1 MSKLF
6 FRSLLY
12 FFAILA
18 GSGLAARARAC
29 SVCGCGDPLA
39 SAGSAHPLAGTFH
52 LSLESVYL
60 TASAQSDDDA
70 TRDEAVRQTN
80 LNATLTYSFSNDFSL
95 SMMIPLEEKYWTL
108 SAGDAP
114 AVAGGTL
121 ADTGTP
127 FGLGDILVGARYF
140 FLSDTDLVKKQHT
153 GLAVSGGAYLPT
165 GGTDFKSGITGDNL
179 DTHSQLGTGA
189 WGFYGGLLFNRIF
202 DNFTLSANAN
212 LVVRATPG
220 TANTDSPVYQYT
232 FGNAFTGGV
241 EGRLE
246 VANALAFSLAVEGR
260 YADPD
265 RELSDSGDAII
276 NTPSTGGTVLDA
288 TPGVWWN
295 LSGDSALYAKVQ
307 LPFYASL
314 YGVQEVDP
322 TYTVGTQFLI
332 H

>member
-1 MSKLF
+1 MF
-6 FRSLLY
+6 Y
-12 FFAILA
+12 FFLVLA
-18 GSGLAARARAC
+18 GSGLAIRAKAC

-39 SAGSAHPLAGTFH
+39 SAGDARPLVDTFH

-70 TRDEAVRQTN
+70 TQNEAVRQTN
-80 LNATLTYSFSNDFSL
+80 LNATLTYSLTNDLSL
-95 SMMIPLEEKYWTL
+95 SLMLPLEEKYWTL

-140 FLSDTDLVKKQHT
+140 FLSETDLVNKEHT
-153 GLAVSGGAYLPT
+153 GLAVSGGVYVPT
-165 GGTDFKSGITGDNL
+165 GGTNFKSGITGDNL

-189 WGFYGGLLFNRIF
+189 WGFYGGLLFNQIC
-202 DNFTLSANAN
+202 DNFTFSANAN
-212 LVVRATPG
+212 LVVRTTPG

-246 VANALAFSLAVEGR
+246 VTDTLALSLAVEGR

-265 RELSDSGDAII
+265 RELNDSGDAII

-295 LSGDSALYAKVQ
+295 LSGDSTLYAKVQ
-307 LPFYASL
+307 LPFYTGL
-314 YGVQEVDP
+314 DGVQEVDP
-322 TYTVGTQFLI
+322 TYTMGTQFLI